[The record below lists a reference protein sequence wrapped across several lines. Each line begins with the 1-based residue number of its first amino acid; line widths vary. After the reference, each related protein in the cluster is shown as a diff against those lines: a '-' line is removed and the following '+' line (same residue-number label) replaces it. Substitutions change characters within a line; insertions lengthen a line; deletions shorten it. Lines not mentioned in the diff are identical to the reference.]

1 VAAGSSRWVSA
12 DRGADASAGRHA
24 VELTEAEDQAL
35 LELVDGAATLGVR
48 WLTIQEPSCGR
59 ALEGR
64 DRPGISVVRRS
75 LGSPLDAVAH
85 DGLLVVL
92 EPPASGRRELVH
104 AVRRLADDGVDP
116 KDVREATIVRYLDL
130 PDVDL
135 LVKTGGDRC
144 IPDLLLWQTAYSELV
159 FLDVLWPDVRREHLF
174 DAVEEYRQRDR
185 RYGGV
190 VTSK

>member
-1 VAAGSSRWVSA
+1 VSA
-12 DRGADASAGRHA
+12 DRRRATSVGRRGG
-24 VELTEAEDQAL
+24 ELAEAEDQAL
-35 LELVDGAATLGVR
+35 LELVDCAATLGVR

-64 DRPGISVVRRS
+64 DHPGVSVVRRS
-75 LGSPLDAVAH
+75 LGSPLDEVAH

-92 EPPASGRRELVH
+92 EPFASGRNELVH
-104 AVRRLADDGVDP
+104 AIRRLADDGVDP
-116 KDVREATIVRYLDL
+116 KDVGEATIARYLDL

-144 IPDLLLWQTAYSELV
+144 IPDLLLWQAAYSELV

-190 VTSK
+190 VASK